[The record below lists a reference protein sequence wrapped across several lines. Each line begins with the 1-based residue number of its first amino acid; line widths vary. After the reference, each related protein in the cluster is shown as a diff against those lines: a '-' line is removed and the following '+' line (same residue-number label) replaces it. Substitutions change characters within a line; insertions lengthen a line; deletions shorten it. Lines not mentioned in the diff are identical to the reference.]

1 MILGV
6 DRPWAGHERVT
17 GLRVTSSCP
26 GYMVSE
32 VGEPGSMVLSKSR
45 IKVRGIARMSLSGSL
60 GVVSRTFCMNM
71 FC

>member
-32 VGEPGSMVLSKSR
+32 VGEPGSMVL
-45 IKVRGIARMSLSGSL
+45 GSL
-60 GVVSRTFCMNM
+60 GFKFAALAACL
-71 FC
+71 CPAAWEL